1 MSQLLDGWSQVSLS
15 EVARFHRGVSYKKNE
30 SSDHKQDGFIPILRA
45 NNIQN
50 GKLILDDLVYVPE
63 AKVKETQLILAGDIV
78 VAMSS
83 GSKRLVGKSGISQKK
98 LNASFGTF
106 CGLLRPTDSVD
117 SRYVGYFTRTKYYQ
131 DTISE
136 LSKGVNINN
145 LKPKHFDEV
154 LIPLAPKS
162 EQKRVADKLDSIFE
176 KMEMAQSRL
185 DKVPQ
190 LLKRFRMSV
199 LSAAVA
205 GELTEEW
212 RDANNADDWSE
223 IKVTN
228 IVEKI
233 EAGKNLKCHERPPRE
248 DELGIVKISA
258 VTWGVYD
265 EEESKTL
272 PDSSLFLENR
282 RINVGDFLIS
292 RANTL
297 ELLGMPVIVHQVT
310 KNLMLSDKV
319 WRIIAEDADKQWL
332 SIFLRSPEGRKQIE
346 SRATGNQESMRN
358 IAQKAF
364 LDIDLP
370 MPSPEEK
377 EVIVS
382 IVNGLFGKADL
393 VEKQYLVA
401 KQRVDKLTQSILAR
415 AFRGELFE
423 PFTDKADRVAQTQ
436 SADVI
441 DEQSAAAE
449 ETTLE
454 QRDKSLTQSQP
465 TTKAVNDKSE
475 LLAQLKSVK
484 NAMTVQQLFE
494 SVPGDT
500 FKAIDELFIEVKRLL
515 ELNLVEKVGEGE
527 NCQFKATK

>member
-1 MSQLLDGWSQVSLS
+1 MSRQVTQWAKKTLGEVGKWSSGGTPKRTNSDYYDGDIPWLVIGDLNDSYVTSSKNTITEYGLKNSSAKLVDPNTLLVAMYGSIGKLGINTMTCTTNQAIAACKVDDNQVTLKFLFYYLMSKRKQLLSLGKGG
-15 EVARFHRGVSYKKNE
+15 A
-30 SSDHKQDGFIPILRA
+30 Q
-45 NNIQN
+45 QN
-50 GKLILDDLVYVPE
+50 
-63 AKVKETQLILAGDIV
+63 
-78 VAMSS
+78 
-83 GSKRLVGKSGISQKK
+83 ISQTVLK
-98 LNASFGTF
+98 AFEVIY
-106 CGLLRPTDSVD
+106 P
-117 SRYVGYFTRTKYYQ
+117 
-131 DTISE
+131 E
-136 LSKGVNINN
+136 L
-145 LKPKHFDEV
+145 
-154 LIPLAPKS
+154 S
-162 EQKRVADKLDSIFE
+162 EQKLITQKLDSVLGRLE
-176 KMEMAQSRL
+176 SAQSRL
-185 DKVPQ
+185 ERVPQ
-190 LLKRFRMSV
+190 ILKRFRMSV
-199 LSAAVA
+199 LSAAVS

-212 RDANNADDWSE
+212 RDANNMDDWAA

-233 EAGKNLKCHERPPRE
+233 EAGKNLKCHERPPHE

-258 VTWGVYD
+258 VTWGIYD

-319 WRIIAEDADKQWL
+319 WRIVAEDADKQWL

-377 EVIVS
+377 EAIVS
-382 IVNGLFGKADL
+382 IVNGLFNKADL

-401 KQRVDKLTQSILAR
+401 KQLVDKLTQSILAR

-423 PFTDKADRVAQTQ
+423 PFTDTAERVAQPQ
-436 SADVI
+436 SSDVV
-441 DEQSAAAE
+441 DG
-449 ETTLE
+449 
-454 QRDKSLTQSQP
+454 QP
-465 TTKAVNDKSE
+465 TERGEAASEQVDIIPTRNQPTPKAVDDKSE
-475 LLAQLKSVK
+475 LLSKLRTAKQ
-484 NAMTVQQLFE
+484 AMSAQQLFDSA
-494 SVPGDT
+494 SVET
-500 FKAIDELFIEVKRLL
+500 FKAIDDLFVELKRLL
-515 ELNLVEKVGEGE
+515 ELNLIEKVGEGE

>member
-1 MSQLLDGWSQVSLS
+1 MTNHCQGWQEKTIKEVTKKTAQNKPADDEKLIYVDIGSIDRNLKKIASPQYLLGTDAPSRARKRIHTDDVLVSLTRPNLNA
-15 EVARFHRGVSYKKNE
+15 VA
-30 SSDHKQDGFIPILRA
+30 I
-45 NNIQN
+45 
-50 GKLILDDLVYVPE
+50 VPE
-63 AKVKETQLILAGDIV
+63 EYNGQYASTGFDVLKPDTVLPRFLYYLVRTQDFI
-78 VAMSS
+78 
-83 GSKRLVGKSGISQKK
+83 
-98 LNASFGTF
+98 
-106 CGLLRPTDSVD
+106 
-117 SRYVGYFTRTKYYQ
+117 
-131 DTISE
+131 DTISGKTQGA
-136 LSKGVNINN
+136 LY
-145 LKPKHFDEV
+145 P
-154 LIPLAPKS
+154 AAKS
-162 EQKRVADKLDSIFE
+162 ADVQSYSFLMPSLNEQEQITHKLDSIFE
-176 KMEMAQSRL
+176 RLEMAKSRL
-185 DKVPQ
+185 EKVPQ

-212 RDANNADDWSE
+212 RGANNADDWSE
-223 IKVTN
+223 IKVNN

-310 KNLMLSDKV
+310 KSLMLSDKV
-319 WRIIAEDADKQWL
+319 WRIVTEDADKQWL

-377 EVIVS
+377 VVIVN
-382 IVNGLFGKADL
+382 IVNGLFSKADL

-415 AFRGELFE
+415 AFRGKLFE
-423 PFTDKADRVAQTQ
+423 PFTDKTERVVQPQ
-436 SADVI
+436 SAVVI
-441 DEQSAAAE
+441 DEQSTAAE
-449 ETTLE
+449 ETSLE
-454 QRDKSLTQSQP
+454 QSDKSPTQPQS
-465 TTKAVNDKSE
+465 TTKSVNDKSE
-475 LLAQLKSVK
+475 LLSQLKSVK
-484 NAMTVQQLFE
+484 KAITAQQLFDSA
-494 SVPGDT
+494 SVET
-500 FKAIDELFIEVKRLL
+500 FKAIDDLFVELKRLL
-515 ELNLVEKVGEGE
+515 ELNLIEKVGEGE